1 MYQVGL
7 NEEEILHV
15 LQLEGFNI
23 QARTLKYV
31 RQRQGLLR
39 RTTNTIADQAIVEGV
54 LKQLRTELS
63 SGQIEGYGM
72 RMLYHHFRSQ
82 GFLIARDRLFS
93 MYRELA
99 PMAVHQR
106 WQDLQRHRGAYFT
119 PGPNFI
125 WSIDG
130 YLKLAPYGI
139 EIYAA
144 IDAYSRYI
152 IWIYV
157 GISSRTA
164 VSVLRQFLDTLE
176 VTQ

>member
-1 MYQVGL
+1 MPRPSINLEPYREEISNLYQTGTIPDSITKLLYNRHGIQVTSRTIKARLSKWGIQKQNRTASTDEVLHARIKVLMYQVGL

-31 RQRQGLLR
+31 RQRQGFLR

-82 GFLIARDRLFS
+82 GFLIAR
-93 MYRELA
+93 
-99 PMAVHQR
+99 
-106 WQDLQRHRGAYFT
+106 
-119 PGPNFI
+119 
-125 WSIDG
+125 
-130 YLKLAPYGI
+130 
-139 EIYAA
+139 
-144 IDAYSRYI
+144 YI
-152 IWIYV
+152 IKYIY
-157 GISSRTA
+157 
-164 VSVLRQFLDTLE
+164 LRSLLTL
-176 VTQ
+176 